1 MNNPYVVSELKKRGV
16 EEITAH
22 KIVKHQVIADQVCVD
37 ALSNEDINSL
47 VELVCWLEERNEL
60 EIKQ

>member
-1 MNNPYVVSELKKRGV
+1 MNNPYIINELIKRGV
-16 EEITAH
+16 NKEIAR
-22 KIVKHQVIADQVCVD
+22 KMVKHQVIADQVCVD

-47 VELVCWLEERNEL
+47 VELVRWLEERNEL